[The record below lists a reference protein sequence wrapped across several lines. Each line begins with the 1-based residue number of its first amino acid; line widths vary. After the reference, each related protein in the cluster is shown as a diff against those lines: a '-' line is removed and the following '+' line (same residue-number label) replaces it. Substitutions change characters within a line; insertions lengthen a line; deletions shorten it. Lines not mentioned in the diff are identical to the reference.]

1 MTLALLPVRD
11 ALDFGP
17 RPDPARGIFETILLR
32 DGQPIAADAHRA
44 RIESSARALYGIELP
59 ADLSATIH
67 MQAQTHRDGRMRLG
81 LRPDG
86 STTVEAAPLGPD
98 PRYTA
103 LAPFVLP
110 GGIGPHKYSDRRL
123 LDAIAQA
130 AGPQALPLL
139 MDADGA
145 VLEATWANLL
155 IESGGRLISPPD
167 DGRALAGIGRRRL
180 RYDEEPVQLD
190 RLLAADALYLTSA
203 LRTVSFEITVSSR

>member
-1 MTLALLPVRD
+1 MTLTLLPVRD

-32 DGQPIAADAHRA
+32 DGQPIADDAHRA
-44 RIESSARALYGIELP
+44 RIESSARALYGIEPP
-59 ADLSATIH
+59 ANLSATI
-67 MQAQTHRDGRMRLG
+67 QAQAHAHRDGRLRLA

-86 STTVEAAPLGPD
+86 SATVEVAPLGPD

-103 LAPFVLP
+103 LAPFILP

-123 LDAIAQA
+123 LDAIAQV
-130 AGPQALPLL
+130 AGQQTLPLL
-139 MDADGA
+139 VDADGA

-155 IESGGRLISPPD
+155 IESGGRLISPPA
-167 DGRALAGIGRRRL
+167 DGRALPGIGRRRL

-203 LRTVSFEITVSSR
+203 LRTVRLT